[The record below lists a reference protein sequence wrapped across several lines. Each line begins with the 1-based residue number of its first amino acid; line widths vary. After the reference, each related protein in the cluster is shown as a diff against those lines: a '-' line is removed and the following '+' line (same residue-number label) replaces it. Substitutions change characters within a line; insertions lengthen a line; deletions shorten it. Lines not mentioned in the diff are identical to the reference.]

1 MGTWKL
7 KTLWYID
14 TVESMLI
21 RVLSYNMHRA
31 IGVDRLFRPERI
43 AKVINHHKADIVLLQ
58 EVDIGV
64 PRSRNLDLAKEMAE
78 AAGYPHYVT
87 GLNVKLR
94 KGKYGNATLSKF
106 PINSSRNINL
116 TVGKRKARGCL
127 HSTID
132 INGSD
137 DFSQKLEV
145 FNLHLGLSSQE
156 RVRQVGLLIQSEEF
170 NSLAQDTPCLVG
182 GDLNDWRTLLAPI
195 FTDILSFEC
204 ATNHSRGYHNP
215 YLTYPSFSPT
225 GGLDKIFYR
234 GPMELKKRKRCWM
247 GITRLASDHLPVI
260 AEFELQAAP
269 KSRQVEFQAE
279 NIHFLI

>member
-1 MGTWKL
+1 MHL
-7 KTLWYID
+7 
-14 TVESMLI
+14 

-43 AKVINHHKADIVLLQ
+43 AKVIDHHQADIVLLQ
-58 EVDIGV
+58 EVDVGV

-78 AAGYPHYVT
+78 AAGYPHFAT
-87 GLNVKLR
+87 GLNVKLFR
-94 KGKYGNATLSKF
+94 GKYGNATLSKY
-106 PINSSRNINL
+106 PIKRARNINL

-127 HSTID
+127 HSTIE
-132 INGSD
+132 ISNSK
-137 DFSQKLEV
+137 DFFQTVEV

-156 RVRQVGLLIQSEEF
+156 RVRQVGLLIHSDEF
-170 NSLAQDTPCLVG
+170 NDMPPDTPCVVG
-182 GDLNDWRTLLAPI
+182 GDLNDWRTRLAPI
-195 FTDILSFEC
+195 FTDILNFKC
-204 ATNHSRGYHNP
+204 ATNHSSGYHNP

-234 GPMELKKRKRCWM
+234 GPMKLIKRRRCWM

-260 AEFELQAAP
+260 AEFKLEPAP
-269 KSRQVEFQAE
+269 GRRQQEDFSSE

>member
-1 MGTWKL
+1 
-7 KTLWYID
+7 
-14 TVESMLI
+14 MLI

-43 AKVINHHKADIVLLQ
+43 AKVINHHQADIVLLQ
-58 EVDIGV
+58 EVDVGV

-78 AAGYPHYVT
+78 AADYPYYAT
-87 GLNVKLR
+87 GLNVKLF
-94 KGKYGNATLSKF
+94 KGKYGNATLSKH
-106 PINSSRNINL
+106 PIVRSRNINI
-116 TVGKRKARGCL
+116 TVGRRKARGCL
-127 HSTID
+127 HSTIE
-132 INGSD
+132 INNST
-137 DFSQKLEV
+137 DFFQKLEV

-156 RVRQVGLLIQSEEF
+156 RVRQVGILIHSKEF
-170 NSLAQDTPCLVG
+170 SSLAPETPCLVG

-195 FTDILSFEC
+195 FTDILNFKC
-204 ATNHSRGYHNP
+204 ATNHSGGYHNP

-234 GPMELKKRKRCWM
+234 GPLKLIRRKRCWM

-269 KSRQVEFQAE
+269 AQSLEDFSAE